1 MVASGLHYVAN
12 APATLIVL
20 IRVSLGKHLEAKVLL
35 LEVVAVA
42 QVVDC
47 LAGMHAITANPVADI
62 RQANVRPTFVMVCAL
77 PFPT

>member
-20 IRVSLGKHLEAKVLL
+20 VRVSFGKQLEAKVLL

-42 QVVDC
+42 QGVDC
-47 LAGMHAITANPVADI
+47 LAGVHAITTNS
-62 RQANVRPTFVMVCAL
+62 
-77 PFPT
+77 